1 MTNHFQNSCKFMIVY
16 VNLFFNM
23 VLVFFSYSGFLLK
36 IMRILINKRLCSY
49 IAIIKDTG
57 KARPQIK
64 LMLTKNINMYIWRI
78 GTVEQLFVRSSCT
91 HIKFSKKRSSQW

>member
-1 MTNHFQNSCKFMIVY
+1 MIVY

-57 KARPQIK
+57 PQIK

>member
-1 MTNHFQNSCKFMIVY
+1 MIVY